1 MRELLSEKDVEIKI
15 MKREK
20 EDTLNARYEL
30 YLENKRLKV
39 CSLPLTHT

>member
-20 EDTLNARYEL
+20 DDTLNARYEL
-30 YLENKRLKV
+30 FIENKRLKV
-39 CSLPLTHT
+39 RLHPV